1 MPVKYSKEFLK
12 HYKKRVYPNKRLAE
26 RYKERLATHLE
37 NPKDPALKDH
47 RLSGAKKHLRAFSVT
62 GDLRVVYYYQ
72 EEWIVLVD
80 IGTHNQVY

>member
-12 HYKKRVYPNKRLAE
+12 HYKKRVYPNKRLVK
-26 RYKERLATHLE
+26 RFKERLATLSR
-37 NPKDPALKDH
+37 NPKDPILKDH
-47 RLSGAKKHLRAFSVT
+47 RLTGGKKHHRAFSVT